1 MEQGDGMRV
10 VSVGECMVEL
20 SGAGQ
25 GLWRQAFAGDTFNTA
40 WYLRALM
47 PAASRVDYL
56 TCVGQDAI
64 SNKMLDFISGAG
76 IGTGCI
82 TRHPTRA
89 PGLYMIDLKDGE
101 RSFTYWRDS
110 SAARCLADDPEH
122 LARCFAG
129 ADLVYF
135 SGITLA
141 ILTPERREVLLAA
154 LKAAPG
160 KVAFDSNMRLRL
172 WSGVDEMR
180 DWIMQ
185 GAAVADIAL
194 PSFDEEA
201 QFFGDATPRETADRY
216 LAAGVGEILV
226 KNGGE
231 DMLAR
236 TPQGDWLD
244 LPCGERITPVDT
256 TGAGDSFN
264 GGYLSARLAGADMAA
279 AVARGHATASR
290 VICHPGALI
299 PQDSL

>member
-1 MEQGDGMRV
+1 MRV

-20 SGAGQ
+20 SGAGE

-47 PAASRVDYL
+47 PGDARVDYL

-64 SNKMLDFISGAG
+64 SVAMLDFIEKAG

-110 SAARCLADDPEH
+110 SAARCLADDIDH
-122 LARCFAG
+122 LAHCFHD
-129 ADLVYF
+129 ADLIYF

-141 ILTPERREVLLAA
+141 ILTPDRRQTLLAA

-172 WSGVDEMR
+172 WSGRDEMCE
-180 DWIMQ
+180 WIMK

-201 QFFGDATPRETADRY
+201 QYFRDETPRQTAERY
-216 LAAGVGEILV
+216 LQAGVSEILV
-226 KNGGE
+226 KNGGD
-231 DMLAR
+231 DMLGR
-236 TPQGDWLD
+236 SPDGEWLD
-244 LPCGERITPVDT
+244 LPCGARITPVDT

-264 GGYLSARLAGADMAA
+264 GGYLSARLAGLGMLA

-290 VICHPGALI
+290 VIQNPGALI
-299 PQDSL
+299 AHDLL

>member
-1 MEQGDGMRV
+1 MRV

-47 PAASRVDYL
+47 PAKARVDYL

-64 SNKMLDFISGAG
+64 SSAMLDFISGAG
-76 IGTGCI
+76 IGTECI

-122 LARCFAG
+122 LARCFQD

-141 ILTPERREVLLAA
+141 ILTPERREVLLSAME
-154 LKAAPG
+154 AAPA

-172 WSGVDEMR
+172 WSGTDEMR
-180 DWIMQ
+180 DWIMK

-201 QFFGDATPRETADRY
+201 QYFGDATPRATAERY
-216 LAAGVGEILV
+216 QEAGVEEILV
-226 KNGGE
+226 KNGGD

-236 TPQGDWLD
+236 TPEGEWID
-244 LPCGERITPVDT
+244 LPCGERIRPVDT

-264 GGYLSARLAGADMAA
+264 GVYLSARLEGASMAD

-290 VICHPGALI
+290 VIQHPGALI
-299 PQDSL
+299 PRDAL

>member
-1 MEQGDGMRV
+1 MRV
-10 VSVGECMVEL
+10 VSVGECMVEM

-47 PAASRVDYL
+47 PQDAQVDYL

-64 SNKMLDFISGAG
+64 SDAMVNFIAGSGV
-76 IGTGCI
+76 GTGCI

-110 SAARCLADDPEH
+110 SAARCLADDIDH
-122 LARCFAG
+122 LAHCFHD
-129 ADLVYF
+129 ADLIYF

-141 ILTPERREVLLAA
+141 ILTPDRRQALLEALAA
-154 LKAAPG
+154 ASG

-172 WSGVDEMR
+172 WSSTDEMR
-180 DWIMQ
+180 DWIMK

-201 QFFGDATPRETADRY
+201 QYFGDETPRQTAERY
-216 LAAGVGEILV
+216 LKAGVTEILV
-226 KNGGE
+226 KNGGA
-231 DMLAR
+231 DMLGHTAD
-236 TPQGDWLD
+236 GEWLD
-244 LPCGERITPVDT
+244 LPCGERIQPVDT

-264 GGYLSARLAGADMAA
+264 GGYLSARLAGEEMAQ
-279 AVARGHATASR
+279 AVICGHATASR
-290 VICHPGALI
+290 VIQHPGALI
-299 PQDSL
+299 PPEALLG

>member
-1 MEQGDGMRV
+1 MRI

-47 PAASRVDYL
+47 PADAQVDYL

-64 SNKMLDFISGAG
+64 SQAMVDFIAGAG

-82 TRHPTRA
+82 SRHPTRA

-110 SAARCLADDPEH
+110 SAARCLADDPDH
-122 LARCFAG
+122 LARCLLG

-141 ILTPERREVLLAA
+141 ILTPDRRRDLLAA
-154 LKAAPG
+154 LAASG
-160 KVAFDSNMRLRL
+160 ARVAFDSNMRLRL
-172 WSGVDEMR
+172 WSDADEMR
-180 DWIMQ
+180 DWIMKA
-185 GAAVADIAL
+185 AAVAHIAL
-194 PSFDEEA
+194 PSFDEES
-201 QFFGDATPRETADRY
+201 QYFGDADPARTAARY
-216 LAAGVGEILV
+216 RDAGVAEVLV
-226 KNGGE
+226 KNGGG
-231 DMLAR
+231 DMLGIDAEGR
-236 TPQGDWLD
+236 SHP
-244 LPCGERITPVDT
+244 LPCPERITPVDT

-264 GGYLSARLAGADMAA
+264 GGYLSARLAGQDMEHAA
-279 AVARGHATASR
+279 TRGHATAAE
-290 VICHPGALI
+290 VIRRPGALI
-299 PQDSL
+299 DPDLLRTGAA